1 MHKKVLAVLLTA
13 SMVMSAPM
21 AVMAGE
27 ADSAVSGQEVESA
40 AAAEDDAQ
48 TTASVAEE
56 AESAVEETA
65 SVAEEAESVAE
76 ETASVAEEAESAA
89 EEAESDAEEVDF
101 RELVK
106 AYMTEIGEAVANVDL
121 AEKIALTGDEF
132 SEEGTV
138 FTLFEDILTDIVERL
153 NADGAENDSIIDQ
166 ALEAISSL
174 GEMDESEL
182 DGTVAE
188 ALQSILG
195 NEEGEGTGLDLDI
208 SNAIVTFVVET
219 AKANKMVANAVK
231 ETGAKLFESL
241 TDISKQIQPVVNDDG
256 TMDVVDDGS
265 EESFEKFE
273 AELEKVMDYIR
284 QQDGNKHAALD
295 ILELLHN
302 IVDVFHYTV
311 HGHAHED
318 MEKKPASQRPET
330 DPEIML
336 PVHEYE
342 LISSVEVNGRQ
353 GVCSEGDYYWVSGS
367 TTLAKYDKD
376 WKLIKT
382 NDDPFKGYTL
392 EVNHIADID
401 VYNNELYIGAEYFM
415 DGVGKNIQIAVYDAD
430 TLELKRTFPFEA
442 ESGQLEC
449 SGIAVNPDTKTVWM
463 CSWVGE
469 ESGRYLY
476 KYDLETGKYLGKV
489 HMQMPPQWLQGI
501 AYYDGWFYMT
511 ADDGTADDNEPDHLY
526 KTRIEDGATSCI
538 VTLERTFDD
547 VTRQGE
553 IEGLT
558 FDKELGQL
566 LLLYNRGAR
575 IVLGMPRGFYEGYD
589 KEISEVFTYQ
599 IVD

>member
-1 MHKKVLAVLLTA
+1 MHKKVLAILLTA

-27 ADSAVSGQEVESA
+27 ADSTASGQEVESA

-48 TTASVAEE
+48 TTESAAEETASAAEETASAAEETASTAEETASAAEEAASAAEE
-56 AESAVEETA
+56 AE

-76 ETASVAEEAESAA
+76 EAESVAEEAESA
-89 EEAESDAEEVDF
+89 AEEVDF

-153 NADGAENDSIIDQ
+153 NADGVENDSIIDQ

-195 NEEGEGTGLDLDI
+195 NEEGEGSGLDLDI

-273 AELEKVMDYIR
+273 AELEKVMDYVR

-302 IVDVFHYTV
+302 IVDEFHYTV

-318 MEKKPASQRPET
+318 MEK
-330 DPEIML
+330 
-336 PVHEYE
+336 
-342 LISSVEVNGRQ
+342 
-353 GVCSEGDYYWVSGS
+353 
-367 TTLAKYDKD
+367 
-376 WKLIKT
+376 
-382 NDDPFKGYTL
+382 
-392 EVNHIADID
+392 
-401 VYNNELYIGAEYFM
+401 
-415 DGVGKNIQIAVYDAD
+415 
-430 TLELKRTFPFEA
+430 
-442 ESGQLEC
+442 
-449 SGIAVNPDTKTVWM
+449 
-463 CSWVGE
+463 
-469 ESGRYLY
+469 
-476 KYDLETGKYLGKV
+476 
-489 HMQMPPQWLQGI
+489 
-501 AYYDGWFYMT
+501 
-511 ADDGTADDNEPDHLY
+511 
-526 KTRIEDGATSCI
+526 
-538 VTLERTFDD
+538 
-547 VTRQGE
+547 
-553 IEGLT
+553 
-558 FDKELGQL
+558 L
-566 LLLYNRGAR
+566 LLGERFHNSGK
-575 IVLGMPRGFYEGYD
+575 I
-589 KEISEVFTYQ
+589 
-599 IVD
+599 